1 MRSFGFRVVPA
12 NPDDGSGVPIAVAG
26 QIMVDVQKVI
36 TDIGCMIVRLELR
49 IQNEI
54 PQKLVRK
61 FDLTIGGDTD
71 DGLNSKPSEGNDDA
85 LETALD
91 ALCATLDF
99 LGKGAVGTWM
109 TDTFEDDRSR
119 AIIARD
125 LIDLTDHLNG
135 YALEYGPEDQ
145 LSRFE
150 GLDREKIL
158 PYTVMKN
165 EVSAAVGVISRDPIK
180 RNHWNIS
187 NDQYIEP
194 ITFDRNI
201 VPTDIPSFA
210 SAGPVIV
217 IGIVNRG
224 EKGHILS
231 IDKISGCYTIPE
243 LKFHRITA
251 SNGDRILLNPIVAKT
266 GYDPDTDTWSLKNDI
281 LGVNVTKPSWDECIL
296 TFHEYVIF
304 LFENYVDSKGTFE
317 GEEKDIQEYLLSL
330 LPA

>member
-1 MRSFGFRVVPA
+1 MRSFGFKVVPA
-12 NPDDGSGVPIAVAG
+12 DPDNKSGVPIAVAG
-26 QIMVDVQKVI
+26 QIMVDVQRII

-54 PQKLVRK
+54 PEKLIRK

-71 DGLNSKPSEGNDDA
+71 SGLTSGPTKGNDDA
-85 LETALD
+85 LETAID

-125 LIDLTDHLNG
+125 LVELSDHLKG
-135 YALEYGPEDQ
+135 YALEYGPDEQ
-145 LSRFE
+145 QGRFE

-158 PYTVMKN
+158 PYTVMNN
-165 EVSAAVGVISRDPIK
+165 EVSAAVGVITRDPVK
-180 RNHWNIS
+180 RNHWNIT
-187 NDQYIEP
+187 NDEYVEP
-194 ITFDRNI
+194 LTFDRNI

-231 IDKISGCYTIPE
+231 IDKVSGCYTIPE
-243 LKFHRITA
+243 LKFHRIT
-251 SNGDRILLNPIVAKT
+251 SSDGDRILLNPIVAKT
-266 GYDPDTDTWSLKNDI
+266 GYDPETDMWSLDNDI
-281 LGVNVTKPSWDECIL
+281 LGIHVSKPSWDECIVA
-296 TFHEYVIF
+296 FHEYAIF
-304 LFENYVDSKGTFE
+304 LFENYVDSEGNFE
-317 GEEKDIQEYLLSL
+317 GEEKEIQEYLLSL